1 MPCITKRA
9 LDGSYIKRGLVD
21 TEDDNRHF
29 RFVFVGVSFHEFGM
43 PVQYILQ
50 RRRAGS
56 EGTQSTFR

>member
-1 MPCITKRA
+1 MVLT
-9 LDGSYIKRGLVD
+9 LSVGFVD
-21 TEDDNRHF
+21 TEDDDRHF
-29 RFVFVGVSFHEFGM
+29 RFDFVGVSFHKFGM